1 MFVFACRTDRGIYFQ
16 EARLHRDPSGPR
28 NYSAYEST
36 RKMEGDESRLTF
48 ESPNLFGGRE
58 RKCSNVQNGKWT
70 KGRRTRRDFEFHR
83 KEATE
88 RVTRSSMETGF
99 SNLAFHF
106 QIPGIPEPRDTDY
119 DDISLR
125 NTFNGQV
132 IEKEI

>member
-1 MFVFACRTDRGIYFQ
+1 MF
-16 EARLHRDPSGPR
+16 
-28 NYSAYEST
+28 
-36 RKMEGDESRLTF
+36 
-48 ESPNLFGGRE
+48 
-58 RKCSNVQNGKWT
+58 QNGKWT

-106 QIPGIPEPRDTDY
+106 QIPEIPEPRDTDY
-119 DDISLR
+119 DDISPR